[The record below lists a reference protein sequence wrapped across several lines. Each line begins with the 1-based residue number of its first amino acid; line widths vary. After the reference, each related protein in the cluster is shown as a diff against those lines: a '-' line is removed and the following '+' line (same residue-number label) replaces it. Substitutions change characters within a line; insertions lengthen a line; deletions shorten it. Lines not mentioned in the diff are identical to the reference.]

1 MRKFVV
7 SGMLFGMCGL
17 VAFGVDQNGAAAKA
31 AAPPAKLTAAQI
43 VEKNVT
49 ARGGLQAWRAV
60 QSLKETGKMAAG
72 GNDRAT
78 QPVEVPGAHRP
89 GKSMTMPSNPR
100 LKEEAQLPFTL
111 ELERPRMV
119 RLEIEFAG
127 KTAVQ
132 VYNGTSGWKL
142 RPYLNRTEVEPYT
155 DDEEKLAAMQTDLDG
170 ALIDSAAKG
179 SKVELE
185 GTEKVEDRDTYKL
198 KVTMANG
205 HETHVWVDA
214 QTFLEAKVEG
224 QPRRMDGKI
233 HRVEV
238 YYRDYRSVNGLQI
251 PFLLETHVVPVGT
264 GAAAARE
271 THYQPEKIAID
282 KIVVNPKLNASDF
295 TKPQV
300 QVAASHP

>member
-1 MRKFVV
+1 MLRKLIA
-7 SGMLFGMCGL
+7 SGMLFASCGL
-17 VAFGVDQNGAAAKA
+17 ASFAADQ
-31 AAPPAKLTAAQI
+31 AAPSAKLTAAQI
-43 VEKNVT
+43 VEKNVA

-78 QPVEVPGAHRP
+78 QPVEVPGARRP
-89 GKSMTMPSNPR
+89 GKSMPLPSNPR

-111 ELERPRMV
+111 ELERPRKL

-132 VYNGTSGWKL
+132 IYDGSNGWKV
-142 RPYLNRTEVEPYT
+142 RPFLNRNEVEPYT
-155 DDEEKLAAMQTDLDG
+155 EDELKLAAMQTELDG
-170 ALIDSAAKG
+170 PLVDYAAKG
-179 SKVELE
+179 NKVELE
-185 GTEKVEDRDTYKL
+185 GTEKVENRDTYKL
-198 KVTMANG
+198 KVTLANG

-224 QPRRMDGKI
+224 QPRRMDGKM
-233 HRVEV
+233 HPVEI
-238 YYRDYRSVNGLQI
+238 YYRDYRAVNGLQI
-251 PFLLETHVVPVGT
+251 PFELETHVVPLGS

-271 THYQPEKIAID
+271 QHYQPEKIAID

-295 TKPQV
+295 TKPQL
-300 QVAASHP
+300 QVAA